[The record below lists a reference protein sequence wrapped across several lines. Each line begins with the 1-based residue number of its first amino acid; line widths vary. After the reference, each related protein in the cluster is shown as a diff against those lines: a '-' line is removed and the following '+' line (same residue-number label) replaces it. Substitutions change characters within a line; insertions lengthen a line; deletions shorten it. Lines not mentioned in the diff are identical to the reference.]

1 MEIVNTQAGGGL
13 YDKAEKEGPQMSENA
28 EDLADDNDEDTPVRT
43 FDDLVSGWFKFVQTE
58 DGSIPSVYHSRDES
72 SETVNFKK
80 SISSAFQANFEGTRA
95 KEEADPQ
102 SLHVAE
108 YT

>member
-1 MEIVNTQAGGGL
+1 MF
-13 YDKAEKEGPQMSENA
+13 DKAEKERPQMSENT
-28 EDLADDNDEDTPVRT
+28 EDLADDDDEDTPVRT

-58 DGSIPSVYHSRDES
+58 DGSIPSVYHSREES